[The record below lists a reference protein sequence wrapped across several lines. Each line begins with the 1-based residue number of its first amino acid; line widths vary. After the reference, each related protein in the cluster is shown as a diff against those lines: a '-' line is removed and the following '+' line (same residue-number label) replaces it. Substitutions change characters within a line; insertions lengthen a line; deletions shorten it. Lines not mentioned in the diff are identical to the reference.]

1 MRDFLKKDWVIR
13 VISILVSL
21 IIWIY
26 VVYFQNPQYEKWIRD
41 IPISKTNVSTDFS
54 NGKLK
59 IMNTNS
65 DTIDIKVR
73 GSRRTIAKLNNHNI
87 KVNSDMI
94 GIDKEGEYSL
104 ATNVVFSV
112 GGVTVLNKEPYNFDI
127 TVDKV
132 ANKKIKIDV
141 KKEGALK
148 SGHEIDTQT
157 ITPENIS
164 VTGPQSILNS
174 ISKAVISVDVS
185 NKTSDIKGNYVIEL
199 FDSQNQKV
207 TYPDLSKSVESAE
220 ALFTIAATKEVK
232 IVPNVKFTPLSDDK
246 QVDVS
251 VSGNKTV
258 VIKGKSEV
266 LDRISEIYTKEY
278 TFPSTENANQ
288 ALVELDIPENISLAN
303 GEDNKAKIIMTVK

>member
-41 IPISKTNVSTDFS
+41 IPISKTNVSTDFT

-59 IMNTNS
+59 IMETNS

-73 GSRRTIAKLNNHNI
+73 GSRKTIAKLNNQNI
-87 KVNSDMI
+87 KVNTDMI
-94 GIDKEGEYSL
+94 GIEKEGQYSL
-104 ATNVVFSV
+104 GTNVVFSV

-132 ANKKIKIDV
+132 TNKKIKIDV
-141 KKEGALK
+141 KKEGTLK
-148 SGHEIDTQT
+148 SGHEIDSQT
-157 ITPENIS
+157 ITPETIS
-164 VTGPQSILNS
+164 ITGPQSILNS
-174 ISKAVISVDVS
+174 ISKAIINVDVS
-185 NKTSDIKGNYVIEL
+185 NKTSDIKGSYIIEL
-199 FDSQNQKV
+199 LDSQNQNI
-207 TYPDLSKSVESAE
+207 TYNDLSKSVESAE

-232 IVPNVKFTPLSDDK
+232 IVPNVKFKQPSDHK
-246 QVDVS
+246 EVSVS

-258 VIKGKSEV
+258 VIKGKSGV
-266 LDRISEIYTKEY
+266 LDKISEIYTKEY
-278 TFPSTENANQ
+278 TFATTENGNQ
-288 ALVELDIPENISLAN
+288 ALVELDLPENVSLAE
-303 GEDNKAKIIMTVK
+303 GEENKAKIIMNVK